1 MGEIEDENF
10 PRGGTRP
17 RFSGKRQKE
26 DDNLFS
32 HTKQAKNKKQR
43 KERVIPETISDET
56 FHSSLN
62 IQGTLTYNSL
72 KTDMIILGCIRHI
85 TNFSL
90 EVELPGLTIAYVN
103 ITNISD
109 PFTKHLNSKL
119 EESDEDSDI
128 LLKQMFKI
136 GQFVLTKVIN
146 IESKEKG
153 IHVECTINPR
163 DIYSDKSHNSF
174 ENWMLIWCSVQAEL
188 EHGYEINVG
197 IKNCRVFLPSEN
209 VDGDRKLFVGELLW
223 GTIHKCDSSN
233 VASTLR
239 IISSK
244 SEHLKNTKIKEMN
257 NLYDLIPGMQIEVMV
272 DKITNTGIQ
281 CKFLNDLFGYID
293 EGHLLEDLSKY
304 HEGNL
309 LTAYILYIDHAVKVT
324 HFTTFELDLAQLP
337 EYKIGTTVTAEVISK
352 ARNGIYLK
360 LPSKARCIVTN
371 RRLVNSWPKKFANMD
386 ISETIRLKFAPK
398 TRHNCRILDYNHMS
412 RTYIGTVEPSLIKEA
427 IFTAEDV
434 VLGQLL
440 HVVIDK
446 VKAEG
451 LVVSAGHIKGFIP
464 NLYLSNIKYSDAIKK
479 KFKEDQKIK
488 ARVLSVQDGNV
499 LLTLKSSQVD
509 SEECLTKLEQAKRGD
524 RFPGVIISTKPTGA
538 FVVFYG
544 NVNGWIS
551 KQYLDEQDD
560 DQKPDPQQFFFRG
573 QVVNPWVLGVINDKV
588 ILSLRQPIDYETFGA
603 LAVGQKINGVVS
615 DIQKDKIFVK
625 TSRGKPVGIVPVNH
639 LSSNLS
645 LCPIVLKTFKIGDQL
660 EDLLCI
666 NNSST
671 PRLLSIRESLALKR
685 CPELKL
691 LKFKKLR
698 PGILVRCSY
707 LSACELGIYV
717 LPLILDYTDK
727 ILIRRK
733 DITKKGKALPTF
745 EPLQSIVT
753 KIVKIDHETKKIRL
767 TAQLTEVFDNSVEGV
782 LKLFSEYL
790 TDVQRVKE
798 FGEQN
803 DWDICKYNPGDRL
816 ICRVEKLGYQGGCLV
831 KLPSGACGVVAPRL
845 CPGNLKEGQNITG
858 VFLSQN
864 FTNNYTDICFKSDI
878 SQKINQY
885 QDGLISCP
893 NLSSCIVENIL
904 LKTDLVIALL
914 KQKDGNRQLVYIPL
928 FLHENDFEGCSR
940 YYQQEKF
947 KISICGKVDKR
958 LVGMSKKLFVTLDKT
973 KEKISTIKAI
983 RTEKKIKES
992 EKRTSRNKEEIKMEV
1007 EEAAQDSEDEEMS
1020 EEIKIEMKEEAE
1032 DLDDEE
1038 KPEISHEEMSEE
1050 IKIEMKEEA
1059 EDLDDEEKPE
1069 ISHEEMSEEI
1079 KIEMKEEAE
1088 DLDDEEKPEISH
1100 EEMSEEIKIEM
1111 KEEAE
1116 DLDDEEKP
1124 EISHEEMSEEIKIEM
1139 KEEAEDLDDE
1149 EKPEIS
1155 HEEMSEEIKI
1165 EMKEEAEDLDDE
1177 EKPEISHE
1185 EMSEEIKIEM
1195 KEEAEDL
1202 DDEEKP
1208 EISHEEVD
1216 EDSEDDEV
1224 KPEISDEEMDENSED
1239 DEVKPEISDEEM
1251 DENSEDDEVKPEI
1264 SDEEMDE
1271 NSEHNESSKDD
1282 EEEKPSEN
1290 NETSKDEEIEEVQVK
1305 KQINGVSSNNSAKGP
1320 VLSGVS
1326 SFFNTKTN
1334 VEPEVSSDDEVE
1346 ETTVKK
1352 KKKLSA
1358 AERAQQAKE
1367 ELARISKIENELA
1380 DSTRTPEISHEE
1392 MDENSEDNES
1402 SKDDEEE
1409 KPSENNETS
1418 EDEEIEEVQVK
1429 KQINGVSSNNSAKRP
1444 VLSGV
1449 SSFFNTKTNVEPEV
1463 SSDDEVEETMVKK
1476 KKKLSAAERAQQ
1488 AKEEEAR
1495 ISKIENE
1502 LADSTRTPE
1511 SAEQF
1516 DRLLLA
1522 NPNSSELWTKYI
1534 AFHTAATEF
1543 DKARVVARR
1552 ALEAINMTLLDERF
1566 NIWIAL
1572 LNLENMFGTKES
1584 FDKTFEEAVKY
1595 NDSLQIYLKVIKMLA
1610 ETGKLADMEEKI
1622 KKVRNKYKQVPE
1634 MWLEIAYTYYQ
1645 VNEFKEARNMTLLDE
1660 RFNVW
1665 IALLNIENM
1674 LGTKESFDKT
1684 FEEAVKYNDSLQIYL
1699 KVIKMLAETGKLAD
1713 MEEKIKKV
1721 RNKHKQVPEMWL
1733 EIAKTYYQLNKF
1745 KEARNMKD
1753 SALKSIDNRKTQL
1766 EIIVKF
1772 AIMEFKFGDANHG
1785 AAIFETILSSYPR
1798 IVTIWTTY
1806 VDQLVKKD
1814 NIDQARQVLERS
1826 VCQRLPLKNMKTLFM
1841 KFRMFEEQHGTPET
1855 VEAVKEKAKEYV
1867 ARVSSN

>member
-90 EVELPGLTIAYVN
+90 EVELPGLTFAYVN

-136 GQFVLTKVIN
+136 GQFILTKVIN

-163 DIYSDKSHNSF
+163 DIYNDKSHNSF
-174 ENWMLIWCSVQAEL
+174 EKGMLIWCSVQAEL

-197 IKNCRVFLPSEN
+197 VKNCRVFLPSKN

-239 IISSK
+239 ISSK
-244 SEHLKNTKIKEMN
+244 SEHLKNTKIEEMN

-293 EGHLLEDLSKY
+293 EGHLLKDLSKY
-304 HEGNL
+304 QEGNL

-324 HFTTFELDLAQLP
+324 YFTTFELDLAQLP

-371 RRLVNSWPKKFANMD
+371 RRLINSLPKKFANMD

-412 RTYIGTVEPSLIKEA
+412 RTYIGTVEPSLIKET

-479 KFKEDQKIK
+479 KFKEDQKVK

-551 KQYLDEQDD
+551 KKYLDEQDD

-573 QVVNPWVLGVINDKV
+573 QVVNPWVLGVKNDKV
-588 ILSLRQPIDYETFGA
+588 ILSLRQPKDYETFGA

-615 DIQKDKIFVK
+615 DIKKDKIFVK
-625 TSRGKPVGIVPVNH
+625 TLRGKPVGIVPVNH

-645 LCPIVLKTFKIGDQL
+645 LCPIVLKTFKIGDKL
-660 EDLLCI
+660 DDLVCI
-666 NNSST
+666 NNSSK

-685 CPELKL
+685 CPKLKL

-717 LPLILDYTDK
+717 LPLIRDYTDK
-727 ILIRRK
+727 ILIRKK

-767 TAQLTEVFDNSVEGV
+767 TAQLTEVFDNSVESV

-803 DWDICKYNPGDRL
+803 NWDICKYNPGDRL
-816 ICRVEKLGYQGGCLV
+816 ICRVEKLGDQGGCLV
-831 KLPSGACGVVAPRL
+831 KLPNGANGLVAPRL

-864 FTNNYTDICFKSDI
+864 FTKNYTEICLKSDI

-1038 KPEISHEEMSEE
+1038 KPEISHEE
-1050 IKIEMKEEA
+1050 
-1059 EDLDDEEKPE
+1059 
-1069 ISHEEMSEEI
+1069 
-1079 KIEMKEEAE
+1079 
-1088 DLDDEEKPEISH
+1088 
-1100 EEMSEEIKIEM
+1100 
-1111 KEEAE
+1111 
-1116 DLDDEEKP
+1116 
-1124 EISHEEMSEEIKIEM
+1124 
-1139 KEEAEDLDDE
+1139 
-1149 EKPEIS
+1149 
-1155 HEEMSEEIKI
+1155 
-1165 EMKEEAEDLDDE
+1165 
-1177 EKPEISHE
+1177 
-1185 EMSEEIKIEM
+1185 
-1195 KEEAEDL
+1195 
-1202 DDEEKP
+1202 
-1208 EISHEEVD
+1208 VD

-1239 DEVKPEISDEEM
+1239 
-1251 DENSEDDEVKPEI
+1251 
-1264 SDEEMDE
+1264 
-1271 NSEHNESSKDD
+1271 NESCEDD
-1282 EEEKPSEN
+1282 EEEE
-1290 NETSKDEEIEEVQVK
+1290 
-1305 KQINGVSSNNSAKGP
+1305 
-1320 VLSGVS
+1320 
-1326 SFFNTKTN
+1326 
-1334 VEPEVSSDDEVE
+1334 
-1346 ETTVKK
+1346 
-1352 KKKLSA
+1352 
-1358 AERAQQAKE
+1358 
-1367 ELARISKIENELA
+1367 
-1380 DSTRTPEISHEE
+1380 
-1392 MDENSEDNES
+1392 
-1402 SKDDEEE
+1402 
-1409 KPSENNETS
+1409 PSENNETS

-1429 KQINGVSSNNSAKRP
+1429 KQINGVSSNNYAKGP

-1449 SSFFNTKTNVEPEV
+1449 SSFFNTKTNGEPEV
-1463 SSDDEVEETMVKK
+1463 SSDEEVEETTVKK

-1572 LNLENMFGTKES
+1572 LNL
-1584 FDKTFEEAVKY
+1584 
-1595 NDSLQIYLKVIKMLA
+1595 
-1610 ETGKLADMEEKI
+1610 
-1622 KKVRNKYKQVPE
+1622 
-1634 MWLEIAYTYYQ
+1634 
-1645 VNEFKEARNMTLLDE
+1645 
-1660 RFNVW
+1660 
-1665 IALLNIENM
+1665 ENM

-1785 AAIFETILSSYPR
+1785 AAIFETILSSDPR
-1798 IVTIWTTY
+1798 KVTIWTTY

-1867 ARVSSN
+1867 AKVSSN